1 MKRITTYIVIITL
14 VIFLMVTLAGCLVIP
29 LYERFNIDGDTVVS
43 IEIYDLSLCEN
54 ISMGSTFLETESSV
68 YALPNEQNVNFLN
81 DLADIQFSD
90 TLIITIAAVDPSF
103 YYDDWT
109 VRINYN
115 DGSFQLISCD
125 GYGETFDSDGK
136 RIDGHHY
143 GCDDEEWKS
152 FIKKYVPSHIFNH
165 TEPPSLPPNKNTT

>member
-29 LYERFNIDGDTVVS
+29 LYERLNIDADTVAS

-54 ISMGSTFLETESSV
+54 ISMGSAFLETESSV
-68 YALPNEQNVNFLN
+68 YVLPNEQNVNFLN

-115 DGSFQLISCD
+115 NGSFQLISCD

-136 RIDGHHY
+136 RTDGHHY
-143 GCDDEEWKS
+143 GCDDEEWKL

-165 TEPPSLPPNKNTT
+165 TEPPSLPPSKNAT